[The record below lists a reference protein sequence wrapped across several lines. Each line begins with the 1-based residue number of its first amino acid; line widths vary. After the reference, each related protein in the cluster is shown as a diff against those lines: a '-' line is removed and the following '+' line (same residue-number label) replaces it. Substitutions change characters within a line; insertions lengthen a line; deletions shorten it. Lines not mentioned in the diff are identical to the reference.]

1 METKHTSI
9 LTERI
14 ERSEV
19 ELKEELA
26 EIANLDSTENWSIFD
41 QCEEEGLYLI
51 HSTMEPKV
59 KGLPRG
65 IVVDLEAKT
74 VVCDSFGF
82 TPTAPLDGL
91 MTLPESHDIS
101 IVDEYINRHIFSHGN
116 FSITPAYEGVIIRVF
131 KHNNVVYFSTHKK
144 LDCSRSKWGRSD
156 RFLDMYKRLGGL
168 SGEAL
173 FPEDVATSPWCYNF
187 LLVDAALLIATK
199 QDIGD
204 GFIVDLGAKRMW
216 EYENCPYGDVKQ
228 HASPTAID
236 ALEATLRFQGRDIP
250 FFVRPCHLSL
260 EQANE
265 FLRFGYSEDR
275 DTSYGESVILY
286 QYDKNGKVCDSV
298 RVQSTAYHQRSR
310 LRGDNPNIRHRFY
323 QLLNAAMKWD
333 NVHELV
339 RTYPLFYRQGSDAC
353 FSNIYVEHLGQ
364 HITLDLRKTDD
375 RIFLVY
381 VHFYASLP
389 DAHKEE
395 GLKLWDDF
403 KRDRSDVTAWLQEL
417 SEKAMPSEIEELS
430 PRIQTILKLTEDHA
444 DNRIR
449 TKRNKNRFGKRMGRR
464 QLIKANIYNLILRES
479 GPSLFKLI
487 REMKR
492 AKTVD
497 EEDNIQDYTQNK
509 DSESSDKT
517 EDKVE

>member
-26 EIANLDSTENWSIFD
+26 KIANLDSTENWSIFD
-41 QCEEEGLYLI
+41 QYEEEGLYLI
-51 HSTMEPKV
+51 HSTIEPKV

-91 MTLPESHDIS
+91 MTLPGSHDIS

-168 SGEAL
+168 SGETL
-173 FPEDVATSPWCYNF
+173 FPEDVVTSPWCYNF

-199 QDIGD
+199 QDIGV
-204 GFIVDLGAKRMW
+204 GFVVDLGAKRMW
-216 EYENCPYGDVKQ
+216 EYENCPYDDVKQ
-228 HASPTAID
+228 HESPTTID

-250 FFVRPCHLSL
+250 FFVRPPTLSL

-265 FLRFGYSEDR
+265 FLRFGYSEDH

-333 NVHELV
+333 HVHELM
-339 RTYPLFYRQGSDAC
+339 RAYPIFYHQGSDGC

-364 HITLDLRKTDD
+364 HIALDLRKTDD

-449 TKRNKNRFGKRMGRR
+449 TKRNKNRLGKRMGRR

-492 AKTVD
+492 AKIVD
-497 EEDNIQDYTQNK
+497 EDNMQDYTQNE
-509 DSESSDKT
+509 DSELTK
-517 EDKVE
+517 EKLARKE